1 MGILIHF
8 FQLFERRMRIDFRRR
23 HTFVAQQFLHAFQT
37 GTIVQHGGGKRMA
50 QHVRRPF
57 FLSSNPRQTGIDDTF
72 HLVSR
77 HSLALVV
84 LDQRPTVPDG
94 LLVTQGHLAAQCL
107 LQFLTKRNDTLL
119 ISLARHL
126 QLVRHEVDILIVQGC
141 QLRQTHT
148 SLIE

>member
-8 FQLFERRMRIDFRRR
+8 LQLFERRMRVDLRRR
-23 HTFVAQQFLHAFQT
+23 HTLMAQQFLHTLQS

-84 LDQRPTVPDG
+84 LAIILLFSWMNGNKTAGDLKVTALNWVRNINIEKNIQYSESGWALPAGAELVDQKEEYCQSM
-94 LLVTQGHLAAQCL
+94 VTW
-107 LQFLTKRNDTLL
+107 K
-119 ISLARHL
+119 
-126 QLVRHEVDILIVQGC
+126 
-141 QLRQTHT
+141 
-148 SLIE
+148 